1 MIKNTDLLRTFE
13 KDFICDKGRLSF
25 DQALALFTN
34 MWREGC
40 HLGALPPKDP
50 MEGIEIDIKI
60 AKVLHSCS
68 KSSCPD

>member
-1 MIKNTDLLRTFE
+1 MIKNMDILQTFE
-13 KDFICDKGRLSF
+13 NDFICGKGGLSF
-25 DQALALFTN
+25 DQALALFTG

-40 HLGALPPKDP
+40 LLGVLPPKDP

-68 KSSCPD
+68 KNSCPD